1 MRLTWHRHRPTR
13 ARALLALAVIMGLAW
28 FYWVTKCAGTPPVAQ
43 LVWSRPVKTAYM
55 IADGNGEID
64 QRWVPLRRISRNL
77 RSAVIIAEDDQ
88 FFKHPGYDWEA
99 IKDAAELN
107 WRRGRF
113 SHGASTITM
122 QLARNLYLSS
132 EKSVLRKLKELLI
145 ALKLERTLSKERILE
160 IYLNV
165 VEWGN
170 GIYGA
175 EAAARH
181 YYDKGAVS
189 LTKDEAAWLAAILP
203 KPRYYDRHRGSAYA
217 QDRAASIASRL

>member
-1 MRLTWHRHRPTR
+1 MRFLWNRPLRTR
-13 ARALLALAVIMGLAW
+13 DRVLLALAVLAGLAW

-55 IADGNGEID
+55 ISDGNGEID
-64 QRWVPLRRISRNL
+64 HRWVPMRRISRNL
-77 RSAVIIAEDDQ
+77 RNAVIIAEDDQ
-88 FFKHPGYDWEA
+88 FFEHPGYDWEA
-99 IKDAAELN
+99 IKDAAEVN

-132 EKSVLRKLKELLI
+132 EKSILRKLKEILI

-170 GIYGA
+170 GVYGA

-181 YYDKGAVS
+181 YFGKRASDLS
-189 LTKDEAAWLAAILP
+189 RDEAAWLAAILP
-203 KPRYYDRHRGSAYA
+203 KPRYYDRHRGSPYA
-217 QDRAASIASRL
+217 QDRATSIAQRL